1 MTMNKLKD
9 LDVCENTATHHR
21 NLNDVENGICILGN
35 FNGIHRDF
43 CWCDL
48 IGIDV
53 TKGVELSCIICL
65 MYDL

>member
-1 MTMNKLKD
+1 MTMNKLND
-9 LDVCENTATHHR
+9 LDVCNNIATHHR